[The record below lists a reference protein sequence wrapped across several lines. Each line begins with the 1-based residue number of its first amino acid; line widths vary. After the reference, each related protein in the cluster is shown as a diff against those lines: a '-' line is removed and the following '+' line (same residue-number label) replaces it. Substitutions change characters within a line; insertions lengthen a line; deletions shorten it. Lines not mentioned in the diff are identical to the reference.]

1 MKLSLRT
8 TTLLA
13 CVLAILSSCKKDY
26 LQTTPISNLSTG
38 NFFQSE
44 TDVDKALGGVYNK
57 LLRIPDNDNL
67 YLSEI
72 RSNNYFVARQDA
84 ARDYFSLSAFEIT
97 SSLGTLNAAWST
109 NYELIERANE
119 VLDRID
125 AVPFADTA
133 RKSRIKG
140 ESRFLRGLAYF
151 ELVKNFG
158 AVPLVEHVIT
168 SSEAF
173 NYRRVG
179 IDTVYN
185 FITNDFSYAASVLP
199 STYSGA
205 DQGRA
210 TKWAALG
217 MLGRAYMYMAG
228 YPLRKTEN
236 YEKAKVVLKQV
247 LDAENIGWKF
257 APNYADMFKAAND
270 NKYYLFEVQYVSGG
284 QGLGNRIPGEIIPA
298 DMDRKI
304 TPYGQYFT
312 GGEPSQDFIN
322 SFEPGDKRK
331 LVTVD
336 TIYRNNL
343 GAYVRRNY
351 VKKFLDSSSAA
362 SILSSSD
369 WPINYPL
376 LRGEDVMLMYAEAI
390 NETSGPT
397 AEAIALVNRIRNR
410 AGLANINPTTK
421 ADFKLALEKERRSEF
436 GFEGLYWYDLV
447 RTGRALDVM
456 NPWLQANYSGKTID
470 QTQLIYPIPRSEM
483 LVKPGLYDQNPG
495 YQ

>member
-1 MKLSLRT
+1 
-8 TTLLA
+8 
-13 CVLAILSSCKKDY
+13 
-26 LQTTPISNLSTG
+26 
-38 NFFQSE
+38 
-44 TDVDKALGGVYNK
+44 
-57 LLRIPDNDNL
+57 
-67 YLSEI
+67 
-72 RSNNYFVARQDA
+72 
-84 ARDYFSLSAFEIT
+84 
-97 SSLGTLNAAWST
+97 
-109 NYELIERANE
+109 
-119 VLDRID
+119 
-125 AVPFADTA
+125 
-133 RKSRIKG
+133 
-140 ESRFLRGLAYF
+140 
-151 ELVKNFG
+151 
-158 AVPLVEHVIT
+158 
-168 SSEAF
+168 
-173 NYRRVG
+173 
-179 IDTVYN
+179 
-185 FITNDFSYAASVLP
+185 
-199 STYSGA
+199 
-205 DQGRA
+205 
-210 TKWAALG
+210 
-217 MLGRAYMYMAG
+217 
-228 YPLRKTEN
+228 
-236 YEKAKVVLKQV
+236 
-247 LDAENIGWKF
+247 
-257 APNYADMFKAAND
+257 
-270 NKYYLFEVQYVSGG
+270 
-284 QGLGNRIPGEIIPA
+284 
-298 DMDRKI
+298 MDRKI